1 MNILKRYGAFAGML
15 LLCLALAA
23 CSSDTAST
31 NTTDVDEPSTV
42 ETAAADASDEIPATT
57 VEPQETTPELG
68 TVESP
73 VSEPSPEDVTSP
85 EASPAPVGVF
95 SGAST
100 ALASLSSYRFVTSFV
115 FTGEQDGEVESGSI
129 ELSGSIMDADHK
141 HFTWRDLAEGDA
153 FQIIQLEDQAWL
165 YQEEAWE
172 AVPTMVADAMSQAVL
187 IFAPSVVWDGLFGTL
202 ESDASFVGRETVDG
216 IAALHY
222 TSTYHQWAGYWEG
235 ELLDASGDVWIAEAG
250 YPLRYD
256 FRATGVDE
264 NGDRG
269 SVSWTME
276 LSDVN
281 ADIVIEPPLVDEDT
295 Y

>member
-1 MNILKRYGAFAGML
+1 MNILKRYGLFVGML

-31 NTTDVDEPSTV
+31 DDAAVDEPAAVETATVDTPEQSPAATV
-42 ETAAADASDEIPATT
+42 ETEDA
-57 VEPQETTPELG
+57 TPELG

-73 VSEPSPEDVTSP
+73 VSEPAPEDVTSP
-85 EASPAPVGVF
+85 ETTPAPVGVF
-95 SGAST
+95 SGASA
-100 ALASLSSYRFVTSFV
+100 ALESLSSYRFVTSFV
-115 FTGEQDGEVESGSI
+115 FTGEEDGEIESGSI
-129 ELSGSIMDADHK
+129 ELSGSIMDASHK
-141 HFTWRDLAEGDA
+141 HFTWRDLGEDDE

-165 YQEEAWE
+165 YQEGAWE
-172 AVPTMVADAMSQAVL
+172 AVPAMVADAMSQAVL

-216 IAALHY
+216 IVALHY
-222 TSTYHQWAGYWEG
+222 TSTYHQWASYWEG

-281 ADIVIEPPLVDEDT
+281 ADIVIEPPLVDEAT